1 MTWFKEKIKWFQRKE
16 NWGVALTAVSGIL
29 VLFNEHTAAY
39 KIGVGLG
46 VGLTAFGLRS
56 GYKADNLPKGITEVM
71 DSIPDSITGKKG
83 ADK

>member
-1 MTWFKEKIKWFQRKE
+1 MAWFKDKIKWFQRKE
-16 NWGVALTAVSGIL
+16 NWGAALTTISGTL
-29 VLFNEHTAAY
+29 VLFNQNTIAY
-39 KIGVGLG
+39 KIGVVLGL
-46 VGLTAFGLRS
+46 GLTAFGLRS